1 MFPAALLTCDCF
13 LAYARARIDQ
23 CAELATLLL
32 EKLAFIEIAAYT
44 TYISWEAEDAR
55 ITYSVYRANIEA
67 INDALRS
74 IDCAM
79 PALRSI
85 DCAMPALRS
94 IDCAMPA
101 LRTPDATA
109 VTVNDISVALRTHCQ
124 AVRDLMPPLLRL
136 RIPEVDTVLS
146 AAYDKLQRQLEHV
159 ERLQHRVLILVPI
172 LRRQYMASQPYVDSW
187 NQAVDERPF
196 GELVYLCSV
205 YENRLLR
212 FRVENYVV
220 HDEAD

>member
-32 EKLAFIEIAAYT
+32 DKLAFIEIAAYT

-55 ITYSVYRANIEA
+55 ITYPLYRANIEA
-67 INDALRS
+67 IND
-74 IDCAM
+74 
-79 PALRSI
+79 
-85 DCAMPALRS
+85 ALRS

-196 GELVYLCSV
+196 GELVFLCSV